1 MGGIKSP
8 LLKVVYEL
16 EGVRWL
22 GQDCIMITKVPV
34 VIINGDCWE
43 QNIEMLIWLGGNV
56 LGYPLG
62 ILFCGT
68 Q

>member
-1 MGGIKSP
+1 M
-8 LLKVVYEL
+8 
-16 EGVRWL
+16 
-22 GQDCIMITKVPV
+22 

-56 LGYPLG
+56 LGYPLE

>member
-1 MGGIKSP
+1 MTMVS
-8 LLKVVYEL
+8 
-16 EGVRWL
+16 
-22 GQDCIMITKVPV
+22 V
-34 VIINGDCWE
+34 VINSGLWE
-43 QNIEMLIWLGGNV
+43 QNVEMLIWLGGNV

>member
-1 MGGIKSP
+1 MT
-8 LLKVVYEL
+8 
-16 EGVRWL
+16 
-22 GQDCIMITKVPV
+22 TKVPV

-43 QNIEMLIWLGGNV
+43 QNVEMLIWLGWNV
-56 LGYPLG
+56 LGYHLG